1 MLTLLFSSHMVIC
14 LVNISHRMSSFGVV
28 LQGSRASL
36 RKEGEVKTRAAEIA
50 QPVTCLVF
58 KHVFLTPMP
67 GTHGQ
72 ARGSSQHWEEDK
84 KIPGVYRPSSQVQPE
99 TPC

>member
-72 ARGSSQHWEEDK
+72 ARGSSQHWERRQEDSWCLPA
-84 KIPGVYRPSSQVQPE
+84 I
-99 TPC
+99 